1 VILCLKLFPE
11 NKNVIIMR
19 KLTDEEKQLRG
30 TLRLSKTG
38 KNGPVIPIDNRL
50 GDPPESLS
58 AEAAELWKKEIMPL
72 EIFTAADVGMF
83 TDLCQLT
90 AEYRG
95 LLVQIN
101 GEYIQTGGE
110 GQIIRHPAWSICRDM
125 LGLIN
130 GMRRDFGLSPL
141 SREKLSAK
149 PKKQE
154 EENPFARFG

>member
-1 VILCLKLFPE
+1 
-11 NKNVIIMR
+11 MR

-72 EIFTAADVGMF
+72 VDGEIFTVADVGMF

-90 AEYRG
+90 AEYRA
-95 LLVQIN
+95 LLVEI
-101 GEYIQTGGE
+101 GGHYIQIGNE
-110 GQIIRHPAWSICRDM
+110 GQIVRHPAWSICRDM

-141 SREKLSAK
+141 SRGKLSSK

-154 EENPFARFG
+154 EENPFAKFG